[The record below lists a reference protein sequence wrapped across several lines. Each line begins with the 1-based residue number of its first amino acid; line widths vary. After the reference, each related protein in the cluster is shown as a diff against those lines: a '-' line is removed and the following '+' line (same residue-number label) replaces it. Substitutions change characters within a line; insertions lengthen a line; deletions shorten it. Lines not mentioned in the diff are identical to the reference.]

1 MSAVS
6 RDELVFLPLGGSGEI
21 GMNLNLYGYGPPDRR
36 RWLMVDLGI
45 TFGDELIPGVDVV
58 MPDIRFIAE
67 RRRDLL
73 GLVLTHAHEDH
84 IGAVPYLWPLLRCP
98 IYATPFTAHLVR
110 AKLDEADIDAP
121 VTEIA
126 LNGRFDLGPF
136 GIELI
141 TLTHSIPEPN
151 AVAIRTPLGT
161 VLNTGDWKI
170 DPAPMVGEVTDEAAL
185 RRLGDEGVLAMTCDS
200 TNVFVPGRAGSE
212 GEVRTALTEL
222 IAARRGRRIAV
233 TAFASNV
240 ARLETVALAAHDA
253 GRSVALVGR
262 SMRRIVAA
270 AQASGYLKG
279 LPPFVHEEEAGQ
291 LPPENAVYL
300 CTGSQGEQGS
310 ALARIAAG
318 EHRSAPLESGDTVI
332 FSSRVI
338 PGNEKKVGAMQNA
351 LAARGIEIV
360 TDQDHLVH
368 VSGHPCRDE
377 LADMYRWVRPRI
389 AIPVHGELRH
399 MMEHKRF
406 ALSLQVPDAIVAP
419 NGSMVRLAPGE
430 VAIVDEAPS
439 GRVHMDGAVPVA
451 EGEGLARARRGL
463 GFAGFAG
470 VSVIADGKGRIVAAP
485 SVLSEGIPE
494 TVVAAMRA
502 AADTAAR
509 AGRIDDEAEAAER
522 IRRAVRRAAQVA
534 WNKRPVVRVE
544 IVRVQGGHRA

>member
-1 MSAVS
+1 MTAHP

-21 GMNLNLYGYGPPDRR
+21 GMNLNLYGFGPPERR
-36 RWLMVDLGI
+36 KWIMVDLGI
-45 TFGDELIPGVDVV
+45 TFGDEMIPGVDVV

-67 RRRDLL
+67 RRKDLL
-73 GLVLTHAHEDH
+73 GIVLTHAHEDH
-84 IGAVPYLWPLLRCP
+84 IGAVPHLWPLLRCP
-98 IYATPFTAHLVR
+98 MYATPFTAHLIR
-110 AKLDEADIDAP
+110 AKLDEYDIDAK
-121 VTEIA
+121 VTEIP
-126 LNGRFDLGPF
+126 LNGSFDLGPF
-136 GIELI
+136 SIELI

-170 DPAPMVGEVTDEAAL
+170 DPEPMVGEVTDEAAL

-212 GEVRTALTEL
+212 GEVRTSLTKL
-222 IAARRGRRIAV
+222 IKSRQGRRIAV

-262 SMRRIVAA
+262 SMRRMVTA
-270 AQASGYLKG
+270 AQATGYLTD
-279 LPPFVHEEEAGQ
+279 LPPFVNEEQAGI

-310 ALARIAAG
+310 ALARIAIG
-318 EHRSAPLESGDTVI
+318 EHRSAPLESGDAVI

-351 LAARGIEIV
+351 LAARGVEII

-419 NGSMVRLAPGE
+419 NGSILKLAPGP
-430 VAIVDEAPS
+430 AGIIDEAPS
-439 GRVHMDGAVPVA
+439 GRVHMDGKVPVA
-451 EGEGLARARRGL
+451 EGDGLARARRSL

-470 VSVIADGKGRIVAAP
+470 VTVIVDKKGRAATSP
-485 SVLSEGIPE
+485 AVQTEGIPE
-494 TVVAAMRA
+494 TVVAALRD
-502 AADTAAR
+502 AADESAR
-509 AGRIDDEAEAAER
+509 SGRLDDDEEAAER
-522 IRRAVRRAAQVA
+522 IRRAVRREAQVT
-534 WNKRPVVRVE
+534 WGKRPVVRVD
-544 IVRVQGGHRA
+544 IVRL

>member
-1 MSAVS
+1 MTAHP

-21 GMNLNLYGYGPPDRR
+21 GMNLNLYGFGPPERR
-36 RWLMVDLGI
+36 KWIMVDLGI
-45 TFGDELIPGVDVV
+45 TFGDEMIPGVDVV

-67 RRRDLL
+67 RRKDLL
-73 GLVLTHAHEDH
+73 GIVLTHAHEDH
-84 IGAVPYLWPLLRCP
+84 IGAVPHLWPLLRCP
-98 IYATPFTAHLVR
+98 MYATPFTAHLIR
-110 AKLDEADIDAP
+110 AKLDEYDIDAR
-121 VTEIA
+121 VTEIP
-126 LNGRFDLGPF
+126 LNGSFDLGPF
-136 GIELI
+136 SIELI

-170 DPAPMVGEVTDEAAL
+170 DPEPMVGEVTDEAAL

-212 GEVRTALTEL
+212 GEVRTSLTKL
-222 IAARRGRRIAV
+222 IKSRQGRRIAV

-262 SMRRIVAA
+262 SMRRMVAA
-270 AQASGYLKG
+270 AQATGYLTG
-279 LPPFVHEEEAGQ
+279 LPPFVNEEQAGM
-291 LPPENAVYL
+291 LPPESAVYL

-310 ALARIAAG
+310 ALARIAIG
-318 EHRSAPLESGDTVI
+318 EHRSAPLESGDAVI

-351 LAARGIEIV
+351 LAARGVEII

-419 NGSMVRLAPGE
+419 NGSILKLAPGQ
-430 VAIVDEAPS
+430 AGIIDEAPS
-439 GRVHMDGAVPVA
+439 GRVHMDGKVPVA
-451 EGEGLARARRGL
+451 EGDGLARARRSL

-470 VSVIADGKGRIVAAP
+470 VTVIVDKKGRAATSP
-485 SVLSEGIPE
+485 TVQTEGIPE
-494 TVVAAMRA
+494 NVVAALRD
-502 AADTAAR
+502 AADESAR
-509 AGRIDDEAEAAER
+509 SGRLDDDEEAAER
-522 IRRAVRRAAQVA
+522 IRRAVRREAQVT
-534 WNKRPVVRVE
+534 WGKRP
-544 IVRVQGGHRA
+544 IVRVDIVRL

>member
-1 MSAVS
+1 MTASP

-21 GMNLNLYGYGPPDRR
+21 GMNLNLYGYGPPERR
-36 RWLMVDLGI
+36 KWLMVDLGI
-45 TFGDELIPGVDVV
+45 TFGDEMIPGVDVV
-58 MPDIRFIAE
+58 MPDIRYIVE
-67 RRRDLL
+67 RRKDLL
-73 GLVLTHAHEDH
+73 GVVLTHAHEDH
-84 IGAVPYLWPLLRCP
+84 IGAVPHLWPVLRCP
-98 IYATPFTAHLVR
+98 IFATPFTAHLVR
-110 AKLDEADIDAP
+110 AKLDEYDINAT
-121 VTEIA
+121 VTEIP

-161 VLNTGDWKI
+161 ILNTGDWKI
-170 DPAPMVGEVTDEAAL
+170 DPAPMLGEVTDEEAL
-185 RRLGDEGVLAMTCDS
+185 RRLGDDGVLAMTCDS
-200 TNVFVPGRAGSE
+200 TNVFQPGRAGSE
-212 GEVRTALTEL
+212 GEVREALTKL
-222 IAARRGRRIAV
+222 IKEHPGRRIAV

-262 SMRRIVAA
+262 SMRRMVAA
-270 AQASGYLKG
+270 AQATGYLKG
-279 LPPFVHEEEAGQ
+279 LPSFVNEEEAGMI
-291 LPPENAVYL
+291 PPENAVYL

-318 EHRSAPLESGDTVI
+318 EHRSAPLESGDVVI

-338 PGNEKKVGAMQNA
+338 PGNEKKVGALQNA
-351 LAARGIEIV
+351 LAARGVEIV

-406 ALSLQVPDAIVAP
+406 ALSLQVPEAFVAP
-419 NGSMVRLAPGE
+419 NGSMLKLAPGE
-430 VAIVDEAPS
+430 PGIIDEAPS
-439 GRVHMDGAVPVA
+439 GRIHLDGKVPVA
-451 EGEGLARARRGL
+451 EGDGLAKARRSL

-470 VSVIADGKGRIVAAP
+470 VTVIVDKKGRAATSPALIADGV
-485 SVLSEGIPE
+485 PE
-494 TVVAAMRA
+494 TVVAAMRSA
-502 AADTAAR
+502 ATDAAYS
-509 AGRIDDEAEAAER
+509 GRFDDDEEAAER
-522 IRRAVRRAAQVA
+522 IRRAVRREAQSA
-534 WNKRPVVRVE
+534 WGKRPVVRVE
-544 IVRVQGGHRA
+544 IVRL

>member
-1 MSAVS
+1 MTAHP

-21 GMNLNLYGYGPPDRR
+21 GMNLNLYGFGPPERR
-36 RWLMVDLGI
+36 KWIMVDLGI
-45 TFGDELIPGVDVV
+45 TFGDEMIPGVDVV

-67 RRRDLL
+67 RRKDLL
-73 GLVLTHAHEDH
+73 GIVLTHAHEDH
-84 IGAVPYLWPLLRCP
+84 IGAVPHLWPLLRCP
-98 IYATPFTAHLVR
+98 MYATPFTAHLIR
-110 AKLDEADIDAP
+110 AKLDEYDIDAK
-121 VTEIA
+121 VTEIP
-126 LNGRFDLGPF
+126 LNGSFDLGPF
-136 GIELI
+136 SIELI

-170 DPAPMVGEVTDEAAL
+170 DPEPMVGEVTDEAAL

-212 GEVRTALTEL
+212 GEVRTSLTKL
-222 IAARRGRRIAV
+222 IKSRQGRRIAV

-262 SMRRIVAA
+262 SMRRMVTA
-270 AQASGYLKG
+270 AQATGYLTD
-279 LPPFVHEEEAGQ
+279 LPPFVNEEQAGM

-310 ALARIAAG
+310 ALARIAIG
-318 EHRSAPLESGDTVI
+318 EHRSAPLESGDAVI

-351 LAARGIEIV
+351 LAARGVEII

-419 NGSMVRLAPGE
+419 NGSILKLAPGP
-430 VAIVDEAPS
+430 AGIIDEAPS
-439 GRVHMDGAVPVA
+439 GRVHMDGKVPVA
-451 EGEGLARARRGL
+451 EGDGLARARRSL

-470 VSVIADGKGRIVAAP
+470 VTVIVDKKGRAATSP
-485 SVLSEGIPE
+485 AVQTEGIPE
-494 TVVAAMRA
+494 TVVAALRD
-502 AADTAAR
+502 AADESAR
-509 AGRIDDEAEAAER
+509 SGRLDDDEEAAER
-522 IRRAVRRAAQVA
+522 IRRAVRREAQVT
-534 WNKRPVVRVE
+534 WGKRPVVRVD
-544 IVRVQGGHRA
+544 IVRL

>member
-1 MSAVS
+1 MTASP

-21 GMNLNLYGYGPPDRR
+21 GMNLNLYGYGPPERR
-36 RWLMVDLGI
+36 KWLMVDLGI
-45 TFGDELIPGVDVV
+45 TFGDEMIPGVDVV
-58 MPDIRFIAE
+58 MPDIRYIVE
-67 RRRDLL
+67 RRKDLL
-73 GLVLTHAHEDH
+73 GVVLTHAHEDH
-84 IGAVPYLWPLLRCP
+84 IGAVPHLWPVLRCP
-98 IYATPFTAHLVR
+98 IFATPFTAHLVR
-110 AKLDEADIDAP
+110 AKLDEYDINAT
-121 VTEIA
+121 VTEIP

-161 VLNTGDWKI
+161 ILNTGDWKI
-170 DPAPMVGEVTDEAAL
+170 DPAPMLGEVTDEEAL
-185 RRLGDEGVLAMTCDS
+185 RRLGDDGVLAMTCDS
-200 TNVFVPGRAGSE
+200 TNVFQPGRAGSE
-212 GEVRTALTEL
+212 GEVREALTKL
-222 IAARRGRRIAV
+222 IKEHPGRRIAV

-262 SMRRIVAA
+262 SMRRMVAA
-270 AQASGYLKG
+270 AQATGYLKG
-279 LPPFVHEEEAGQ
+279 LPSFVNEEEAGMI
-291 LPPENAVYL
+291 PPENAVYL

-318 EHRSAPLESGDTVI
+318 EHRSAPLESCDVVI

-338 PGNEKKVGAMQNA
+338 PGNEKKVGALQNA
-351 LAARGIEIV
+351 LAARGVEIV

-406 ALSLQVPDAIVAP
+406 ALSLQVPEAFVAP
-419 NGSMVRLAPGE
+419 NGSMLKLAPGE
-430 VAIVDEAPS
+430 PGIIDEAPS
-439 GRVHMDGAVPVA
+439 GRIHLDGKVPVA
-451 EGEGLARARRGL
+451 EGDGLAKARRSL

-470 VSVIADGKGRIVAAP
+470 VTVIVDKKGRAATSPALIADGV
-485 SVLSEGIPE
+485 PE
-494 TVVAAMRA
+494 TVVAAMRSA
-502 AADTAAR
+502 ATDAAYS
-509 AGRIDDEAEAAER
+509 GRFDDDEEAAER
-522 IRRAVRRAAQVA
+522 IRRAVRREAQSA
-534 WNKRPVVRVE
+534 WGKRPVVRVE
-544 IVRVQGGHRA
+544 IVRL